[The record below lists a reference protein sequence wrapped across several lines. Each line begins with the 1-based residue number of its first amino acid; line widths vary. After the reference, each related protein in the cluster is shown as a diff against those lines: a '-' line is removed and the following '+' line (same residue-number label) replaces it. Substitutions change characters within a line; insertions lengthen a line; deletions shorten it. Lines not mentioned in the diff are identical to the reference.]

1 MTEFYG
7 KDFAYRASK
16 EIGTL
21 KNGTNTYE
29 IIFWKKNTI
38 VSRESIVVEMIT
50 DVNKAQTRFAEIHE
64 NYHPEIA
71 RARREEAIR
80 KIQDLIDTIKTY
92 PDTAYLNEL

>member
-21 KNGTNTYE
+21 RNGSNTYE

-38 VSRESIVVEMIT
+38 VSRENIAVEMIT
-50 DVNKAQTRFAEIHE
+50 DPKKAQTRFDEIYE
-64 NYHPEIA
+64 IYHPEVVL
-71 RARREEAIR
+71 ARREEAIK
-80 KIQDLIDTIKTY
+80 KIQNLIDTIKTY
-92 PDTAYLNEL
+92 PDTTYLNEL